1 MSDRDRFADFVW
13 AAGLAGV
20 AVTLLL
26 AVGGGLGL
34 HMLYAGAFPE
44 LSFPLLTV
52 YFAGRAVLPI
62 LAVAL
67 LLGVLTAA
75 AARIFRPAR
84 CYPRKLPFFFA
95 LLFSSPL
102 AIGLV
107 FWLNSNVL
115 RYSRAVRS
123 YLLDLAMLGVA
134 ALVFVLLLRLLPA
147 TRLERR
153 RGWRWLGVLLLGAM
167 LVLRWVGNPFAP
179 ERFMAAAPPA
189 AAELSEVASDYT
201 SDGRYVGR
209 EQPDPTRRRNILL
222 LSIDTLRGDGL
233 GCYGNPR
240 DTSPQID
247 SLAALGVRFSRAL
260 ALSSWTLPS
269 HMTMVTG
276 LQASVHGCSA
286 SPMWTR
292 TFDRLD
298 ERWVTLAEV
307 LRGWGYAT
315 VAFTDGRLVGPAFGF
330 DQGFDICDDS
340 GHGIRR
346 IAEKAIDWLD
356 RDRDERPFFLFLH
369 CYDVHHYRPP
379 EEYAELFVDSAP
391 ERMTALRNR
400 GKELEARLNANA
412 FDRMDPE
419 EVDYIRALYD
429 AEIRKTDAAFG
440 RVLANLRRQGLAGE
454 TIVIVTS
461 DHGEEFWEHG
471 GTGHGWSLHQHQ
483 LRIPLILRVPGD
495 TAPGRV
501 DDQWVGLADLMP
513 TILDLVDLPIP
524 SDVQGISVA
533 SRLADPRAVSR
544 ISRAEGT
551 PERVFLA
558 EASHLGN
565 QKCLIAEGH
574 SYLFHGYPPIGEDLF
589 DWRRAIFVWRNVLH
603 AVAPN
608 ELYDL
613 TYDPGELENLLERNP
628 ERAERMRIRLLGLV
642 RQNLIRG
649 AVRLGETRG
658 ELDRDV
664 REHLRSLGYID

>member
-1 MSDRDRFADFVW
+1 M
-13 AAGLAGV
+13 
-20 AVTLLL
+20 
-26 AVGGGLGL
+26 
-34 HMLYAGAFPE
+34 
-44 LSFPLLTV
+44 
-52 YFAGRAVLPI
+52 
-62 LAVAL
+62 
-67 LLGVLTAA
+67 
-75 AARIFRPAR
+75 
-84 CYPRKLPFFFA
+84 PFFFA
-95 LLFSSPL
+95 LLLSGLL

-115 RYSRAVRS
+115 RYSRDARS
-123 YLLDLAMLGVA
+123 YLLDVAMLGVG
-134 ALVFVLLLRLLPA
+134 ALVFLLLLRLLPG
-147 TRLERR
+147 TRLEGR
-153 RGWRWLGVLLLGAM
+153 RGCRYLGVLLLGAM

-189 AAELSEVASDYT
+189 EGELSGAVSNYD
-201 SDGRYVGR
+201 SDGSYVGP
-209 EQPDPTRRRNILL
+209 EQPDPAQHRNILL
-222 LSIDTLRGDGL
+222 ISIDTLRADGL

-276 LQASVHGCSA
+276 LQPSVHGCRA

-330 DQGFDICDDS
+330 DQGFEICDDS

-356 RDRDERPFFLFLH
+356 RDHGQRPFFLFLH

-379 EEYAELFVDSAP
+379 EEYAELFVDDAP
-391 ERMTALRNR
+391 ERIVALRNR

-412 FDRMDPE
+412 FDWMDPA

-429 AEIRKTDAAFG
+429 AEIRKTDAACG

-461 DHGEEFWEHG
+461 DHGEEFWEHC

-483 LRIPLILRVPGD
+483 LRIPLILRVPGV
-495 TAPGRV
+495 AEPGRI

-513 TILDLVDLPIP
+513 TILDLLGLPIP
-524 SDVQGISVA
+524 SEVQGISVA
-533 SRLADPRAVSR
+533 SRLAAARVESEIPREA
-544 ISRAEGT
+544 RA

-603 AVAPN
+603 AVAPS

-613 TYDPGELENLLERNP
+613 ARDPGEWGDLRERDP
-628 ERAERMRIRLLGLV
+628 ERVERMRTRLLGLA

-649 AVRLGETRG
+649 AMRSGETRG
-658 ELDRDV
+658 ELERDV